1 MNPREDY
8 CQFLENQWDLVKALS
23 AEVAEV
29 AEMQK
34 DSVEHDLE
42 RDQTKEHSRNADR
55 KIGKILRSNAQHN
68 MEPVLFSCHSRKE
81 QTNNDGKW
89 EFCKE

>member
-29 AEMQK
+29 AEIQK
-34 DSVEHDLE
+34 TQSQHDLE
-42 RDQTKEHSRNADR
+42 RDQSKEHSRNADR